1 MRIFSS
7 RRLWPE
13 VLLVPTLVAL
23 ISSLVAPTTLA
34 ATAAPAGTNAPAQS
48 AGTAG
53 SGSATPAAV
62 IQVGTK
68 AYPVELAS
76 LPALAS
82 QGVILSA
89 PKTAVAGQPFSVD
102 LIVRSDQKI
111 SGYETQLLLDT

>member
-1 MRIFSS
+1 MRISSS

-48 AGTAG
+48 AVAAGTAG

-102 LIVRSDQKI
+102 LIVRSD
-111 SGYETQLLLDT
+111 